1 MKPKIN
7 DLEESA
13 RLLKTGVEYGALR
26 IASKLKCLGGRRD
39 AIQKAWASVQNPEFY
54 RSIGQ
59 DPVRL
64 LADGVRALEELI
76 KEKLECVRFSTR
88 I

>member
-7 DLEESA
+7 DLEEAA
-13 RLLKTGVEYGALR
+13 RLLKSGVEWGALK
-26 IASKLKCLGGRRD
+26 IASRLKCLGGRRD
-39 AIQKAWASVQNPEFY
+39 AIQKAWSSLQNPDFY

-59 DPVRL
+59 DPAKL

-76 KEKLECVRFSTR
+76 EEKMECRAGSC
-88 I
+88 